1 MSVGEFFGVFRGL
14 VVWLVVVLWGCMGGG
29 FGVSL
34 GYHGGVGVVL
44 EFFVGGV

>member
-14 VVWLVVVLWGCMGGG
+14 VVWFGVVWVGCMGGG
-29 FGVSL
+29 FGVFW

>member
-1 MSVGEFFGVFRGL
+1 MSVGEFFGVFRGW
-14 VVWLVVVLWGCMGGG
+14 VVWFGVVWVGCMGDG
-29 FGVSL
+29 FGVFL